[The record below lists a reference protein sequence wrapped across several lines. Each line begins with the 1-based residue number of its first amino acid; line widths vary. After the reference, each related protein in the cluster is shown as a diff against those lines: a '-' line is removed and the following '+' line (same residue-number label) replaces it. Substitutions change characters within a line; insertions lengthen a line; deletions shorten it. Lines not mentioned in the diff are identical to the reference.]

1 MPRARIISIII
12 VLILA
17 NYLVFSNLSVLLFKV
32 GDEAATKLEN
42 ARQPRITLTPTVA
55 GDTPDG
61 TPAPADTPTPLP
73 TMTPTATR
81 VLTPTLAVSPT
92 PVPSPTANRAAIPIY
107 TPGAPL
113 KYPFRYVVKQGDTLS
128 GLAARFNVSAAKILA
143 ANNIANADYIRI
155 GQDLIIP
162 DPAQ

>member
-1 MPRARIISIII
+1 MPRARIISIIV

-32 GDEAATKLEN
+32 GDEAATKLDN
-42 ARQPRITLTPTVA
+42 ARQPRITLTPTVV
-55 GDTPDG
+55 GDAPDG

-81 VLTPTLAVSPT
+81 AVTPAPAVSPT
-92 PVPSPTANRAAIPIY
+92 PVPSPTANRAAIPLY

-155 GQDLIIP
+155 GQELIIP

>member
-1 MPRARIISIII
+1 MARARMISIII
-12 VLILA
+12 VLVLA
-17 NYLVFSNLSVLLFKV
+17 NYVVFSNLSVLLFKV
-32 GDEAATKLEN
+32 GDEAATKLDN
-42 ARQPRITLTPTVA
+42 ARQPRITLTPTLA
-55 GDTPDG
+55 AAG

-81 VLTPTLAVSPT
+81 AVPPTPAVSPT
-92 PVPSPTANRAAIPIY
+92 PAASPTSNRAAIPLY

-128 GLAARFNVSAAKILA
+128 GLAARFNVSAARILA
-143 ANNIANADYIRI
+143 ANNITNADYIRI
-155 GQDLIIP
+155 GQELIIP